1 MQKGQET
8 ARELAG
14 QARQAS
20 GATRNYV
27 STLAEEQPIVVAAL
41 GAAIGAAIGAAL
53 PMTAGE
59 RQYLAGTS
67 ARVKQAGRDTIS
79 KVAEVVKAE
88 KIGDEL
94 KSRVGDVTG
103 KALSAVSQELGGG
116 KAEER
121 HEGQP

>member
-1 MQKGQET
+1 MQQGQQT
-8 ARELAG
+8 AGKLAD
-14 QARQAS
+14 QARQTS
-20 GATRNYV
+20 WTTRNYV

-59 RQYLAGTS
+59 RQYLSGTS

-79 KVAEVVKAE
+79 KVAEVVKDE

-94 KSRVGDVTG
+94 KSRIGDVTD
-103 KALSAVSQELGGG
+103 KAISAVSKELSGG

-121 HEGQP
+121 HEGQ